1 MPRRRV
7 GGGKLATCMA
17 GKRGNIPGMGA
28 SQSVRV
34 GLAGLGRFG
43 KLHASVLGSLPGVE
57 LAAVCDPVPEEVAAV
72 TAQHPGIKGFGDVAD
87 LLANSEIDAL
97 FIVSPEPLHA
107 EQAMAALDHG
117 VAVFVEK
124 PLALT
129 AAEAENVAQKAAAA
143 GLPLQVGFVL
153 RFDVQHALLKA
164 EIASGNLGEI
174 VSIRTKRNCSRAWFP
189 TFGDRAHP
197 VQETSIHDIDL
208 LLWLLQSPVRRVQA
222 VERNRAGMTY
232 PDGSWALLEFEN
244 SAIAI
249 IESSWFVPEGAPANV
264 VTPSWRGT
272 IDAEI
277 EVIGTR
283 GSSRIRLLDGPLSF
297 WTSTYDAIP
306 ETALWPELAGA
317 VVGALRAEDTHFIER
332 VRHNL
337 PESTTSVAD
346 AIAGLRIG
354 ESIVTASTGSAVELT

>member
-1 MPRRRV
+1 
-7 GGGKLATCMA
+7 
-17 GKRGNIPGMGA
+17 MGA
-28 SQSVRV
+28 SQQVRV

-43 KLHASVLGSLPGVE
+43 KLHASVLTSMPGVD
-57 LAAVCDPVPEEVAAV
+57 LVAVCDPAQEEVA
-72 TAQHPGIKGFGDVAD
+72 TLQAQHPQLQGFAEVEE
-87 LLANSEIDAL
+87 LLANAAIDAL

-107 EQAMAALDHG
+107 QQALAALDRG

-129 AAEAENVAQKAAAA
+129 AVEAEAVARKADLV

-164 EIASGNLGEI
+164 EIAGGGLGEI

-189 TFGDRAHP
+189 NFGDRAHP

-208 LLWLLQSPVRRVQA
+208 LLWLLESPVRRVQA
-222 VERNRAGMTY
+222 IERNRAGMTY
-232 PDGSWALLEFEN
+232 PDGSWALLEFAN
-244 SAIAI
+244 GAVGIV
-249 IESSWFVPEGAPANV
+249 ESSWFVPDGAPANV
-264 VTPSWRGT
+264 VTPTWRGT

-297 WTSTYDAIP
+297 WTATYDAVP
-306 ETALWPELAGA
+306 ETGLWPELAGA
-317 VVGALRAEDTHFIER
+317 VVGALRAEDAHYIER
-332 VRHNL
+332 VRHKL

-354 ESIVTASTGSAVELT
+354 EAIVAASSGNAVHLA

>member
-1 MPRRRV
+1 
-7 GGGKLATCMA
+7 
-17 GKRGNIPGMGA
+17 MGD

-43 KLHASVLGSLPGVE
+43 KLHASVLARLPGVE
-57 LAAVCDPVPEEVAAV
+57 LVAVCDPVAEEVA
-72 TAQHPGIKGFGDVAD
+72 TLQTQHPNLAGFGDVAD
-87 LLANSEIDAL
+87 LLANAQIDAL

-124 PLALT
+124 PLALN
-129 AAEAENVAQKAAAA
+129 AAEASKVAEKAALA

-164 EIASGNLGEI
+164 EIAGGGLGEI
-174 VSIRTKRNCSRAWFP
+174 VSVRTKRNCSRAWFP
-189 TFGDRAHP
+189 NFGDRAHP

-208 LLWLLQSPVRRVQA
+208 LLWLLESPVRRVQA
-222 VERNRAGMTY
+222 IERNRAGMTY

-244 SAIAI
+244 GAIGI
-249 IESSWFVPEGAPANV
+249 VESSWFVPEGAPANV
-264 VTPSWRGT
+264 VTPTWRGT

-277 EVIGTR
+277 EVIGTK

-297 WTSTYDAIP
+297 WTGTYDAIP
-306 ETALWPELAGA
+306 ETGLWPELAGA
-317 VVGALRAEDTHFIER
+317 VVGALRAEDAHFVER
-332 VRHNL
+332 VRNNL

-346 AIAGLRIG
+346 AIAGLRVG
-354 ESIVTASTGSAVELT
+354 EAIVRASAGNAVQLT

>member
-1 MPRRRV
+1 MRD
-7 GGGKLATCMA
+7 
-17 GKRGNIPGMGA
+17 
-28 SQSVRV
+28 SQRVRV

-43 KLHASVLGSLPGVE
+43 KLHASVLASLPGVE
-57 LAAVCDPVPEEVAAV
+57 LVAACDPVADEV
-72 TAQHPGIKGFGDVAD
+72 TALTAKHAGLAGFLDVAD
-87 LLANSEIDAL
+87 LLNCAEIDAL

-107 EQAMAALDHG
+107 SQAMAALEHG

-129 AAEAENVAQKAAAA
+129 AAEAEEVAQKAAVT
-143 GLPLQVGFVL
+143 GVPLQVGFVL

-164 EIASGNLGEI
+164 EIAAGNLGEI
-174 VSIRTKRNCSRAWFP
+174 VSVRTKRNCSRAWFP
-189 TFGDRAHP
+189 NFGDRAHP

-208 LLWLLQSPVRRVQA
+208 LLWLLESPVTRVQA
-222 VERNRAGMTY
+222 IEKNRAGMTY
-232 PDGSWALLEFEN
+232 PDGSWALLEFAN
-244 SAIAI
+244 GAIGI
-249 IESSWFVPEGAPANV
+249 VESSWFVPDGAPANV
-264 VTPSWRGT
+264 VTPTWRGT

-277 EVIGTR
+277 EVIGTE

-306 ETALWPELAGA
+306 ETGLWPELAGA
-317 VVGALRAEDTHFIER
+317 VVGALRAEDAHFIER

-346 AIAGLRIG
+346 AIAGLRVG
-354 ESIVTASTGSAVELT
+354 EAIVRASTSGAVQLA

>member
-1 MPRRRV
+1 
-7 GGGKLATCMA
+7 
-17 GKRGNIPGMGA
+17 MGA
-28 SQSVRV
+28 SQTVRV

-43 KLHASVLGSLPGVE
+43 KLHASVLASLPGVE
-57 LAAVCDPVPEEVAAV
+57 LAAACDPVQEEV
-72 TAQHPGIKGFGDVAD
+72 TALQRQHPQLAGFGDVSD
-87 LLANSEIDAL
+87 LLAGAAIDAL

-107 EQAMAALDHG
+107 EQAMAAIDRG

-129 AAEAENVAQKAAAA
+129 AAEAEKVAQKATLA

-164 EIASGNLGEI
+164 EVAEGRLGEI

-189 TFGDRAHP
+189 NFGDRAHP
-197 VQETSIHDIDL
+197 VQETSIHDLDL
-208 LLWLLQSPVRRVQA
+208 LLWLLESPVHRVQA
-222 VERNRAGMTY
+222 TERNRAGMTY

-244 SAIAI
+244 NAIGI
-249 IESSWFVPEGAPANV
+249 VESSWFVPEGAPANV
-264 VTPSWRGT
+264 VTPTWRGT

-277 EVIGTR
+277 EVIGTK

-306 ETALWPELAGA
+306 ETGLWPELAGG
-317 VVGALRAEDTHFIER
+317 VVGALRAEDAHFIDR
-332 VRHNL
+332 VRHNR
-337 PESTTSVAD
+337 PESITSVAD

-354 ESIVTASTGSAVELT
+354 EAIIRASAGGAVELT

>member
-1 MPRRRV
+1 
-7 GGGKLATCMA
+7 
-17 GKRGNIPGMGA
+17 MGV

-57 LAAVCDPVPEEVAAV
+57 LVAACDPVSEEVAALQ
-72 TAQHPGIKGFGDVAD
+72 AQHPEVQGFGDVGE
-87 LLANSEIDAL
+87 LLENAEIDAL

-107 EQAMAALDHG
+107 QQAMAALDRG

-124 PLALT
+124 PLAIT
-129 AAEAENVAQKAAAA
+129 ADEAEQVARKAADA

-164 EIASGNLGEI
+164 EIAAGNLGEI
-174 VSIRTKRNCSRAWFP
+174 VSIRTKRNCTRAWFP
-189 TFGDRAHP
+189 NFGDRAHP

-208 LLWLLQSPVRRVQA
+208 ILWLLESPVRRVQA

-244 SAIAI
+244 GAIGI
-249 IESSWFVPEGAPANV
+249 VESSWFVPDGAPANV
-264 VTPSWRGT
+264 VTPTWRGT
-272 IDAEI
+272 IDAEL
-277 EVIGTR
+277 EVIGTK

-317 VVGALRAEDTHFIER
+317 VVGALRAEDAHFIER

-337 PESTTSVAD
+337 PETTSSVAD
-346 AIAGLRIG
+346 AIAGLRVG
-354 ESIVTASTGSAVELT
+354 EAIVKASAGGAVLLS

>member
-1 MPRRRV
+1 
-7 GGGKLATCMA
+7 
-17 GKRGNIPGMGA
+17 MGD

-43 KLHASVLGSLPGVE
+43 KLHASVLASLPGVE
-57 LAAVCDPVPEEVAAV
+57 LVAVCDPVAEEVAALQ
-72 TAQHPGIKGFGDVAD
+72 TQHPNLAGFGDVAD
-87 LLANSEIDAL
+87 LLANAQIDAL

-107 EQAMAALDHG
+107 EQAMAALDQG

-129 AAEAENVAQKAAAA
+129 AAEAEKVAEKAALA

-164 EIASGNLGEI
+164 EIAGGGLGEI
-174 VSIRTKRNCSRAWFP
+174 VSVRTKRNCSRAWFP
-189 TFGDRAHP
+189 NFGDRAHP

-208 LLWLLQSPVRRVQA
+208 LLWLLESPVRRVQA
-222 VERNRAGMTY
+222 IERNRAGMTY

-244 SAIAI
+244 GAIGI
-249 IESSWFVPEGAPANV
+249 VESSWFVPEGAPANV
-264 VTPSWRGT
+264 VTPTWRGT

-277 EVIGTR
+277 EVIGTK

-297 WTSTYDAIP
+297 WTGTYDAIP
-306 ETALWPELAGA
+306 ETGLWPELSGA
-317 VVGALRAEDTHFIER
+317 VVGALRAEDAHFVER
-332 VRHNL
+332 VRKNL

-346 AIAGLRIG
+346 AIAGLRVG
-354 ESIVTASTGSAVELT
+354 EAIVRASAGNAVQLT

>member
-1 MPRRRV
+1 
-7 GGGKLATCMA
+7 
-17 GKRGNIPGMGA
+17 MGA
-28 SQSVRV
+28 SQRVRV

-43 KLHASVLGSLPGVE
+43 KLHASVLASLPGVE
-57 LAAVCDPVPEEVAAV
+57 LVAACDPVRDEVAALQ
-72 TAQHPGIKGFGDVAD
+72 AQHPQLQGFADVAE
-87 LLANSEIDAL
+87 LLACAEIDAL

-107 EQAMAALDHG
+107 AQALAALDAG

-129 AAEAENVAQKAAAA
+129 AAEAEKVAQRAIAAN
-143 GLPLQVGFVL
+143 LPLQVGFVL

-164 EIASGNLGEI
+164 EIAGGDLGEI

-208 LLWLLQSPVRRVQA
+208 LLWLLQSPVTRVQA
-222 VERNRAGMTY
+222 TERNRAGMTY
-232 PDGSWALLEFEN
+232 PDGSWALLEFAN
-244 SAIAI
+244 NAIGI
-249 IESSWFVPEGAPANV
+249 VESSWFVPDGAPANV
-264 VTPSWRGT
+264 VTPTWRGT

-306 ETALWPELAGA
+306 ETGLWPELGGA
-317 VVGALRAEDTHFIER
+317 VVGALRAEDAHFIER
-332 VRHNL
+332 VRHKV
-337 PESTTSVAD
+337 PETTTSVAD
-346 AIAGLRIG
+346 AIAGLHIG
-354 ESIVTASTGSAVELT
+354 EAIVAASAGNAIELA